1 MVDPPP
7 SGLSPAVRGHT
18 TRGSPPP
25 HTEQASPGAG
35 ILGRG
40 PLLPHPA
47 TDSFMVTTGSAQAA
61 LLFTLDVQTAF
72 FDHDWGWLH
81 TVAYCRS
88 LITPSRH
95 LGFHVHIDGTSIY
108 RRKKNGHSEVYAGCP
123 PVSLTK
129 KIFFPIL
136 ALCECTLFIA
146 FFTWE
151 ADSFSWVD
159 VVNVP
164 SADRF
169 SWVQLP
175 PGVGV
180 CVGAVEWFV
189 GGGANFSLP
198 HPFGR
203 GGTAC
208 KVRARWLGVQATE
221 WPGRGGQA
229 VPAGH
234 PHVCQVALPA
244 AGPAVQR
251 LGWPSAYLPA
261 PPV

>member
-1 MVDPPP
+1 
-7 SGLSPAVRGHT
+7 
-18 TRGSPPP
+18 
-25 HTEQASPGAG
+25 
-35 ILGRG
+35 
-40 PLLPHPA
+40 
-47 TDSFMVTTGSAQAA
+47 MVTTGSAQAA

-108 RRKKNGHSEVYAGCP
+108 RRKKNGHSEVYTGCP
-123 PVSLTK
+123 PGESDQK
-129 KIFFPIL
+129 KNFPIL

-146 FFTWE
+146 FFAWE

-164 SADRF
+164 NADRF

-208 KVRARWLGVQATE
+208 KVRARWLGGTSNGMARTRRTSCTGRPPSRLSSRPPGCWPRSTMIGLAIRLPPCPPCLTIGLVQ
-221 WPGRGGQA
+221 P
-229 VPAGH
+229 P
-234 PHVCQVALPA
+234 CQMQCLMFNMCENNCMNNFI
-244 AGPAVQR
+244 
-251 LGWPSAYLPA
+251 
-261 PPV
+261 